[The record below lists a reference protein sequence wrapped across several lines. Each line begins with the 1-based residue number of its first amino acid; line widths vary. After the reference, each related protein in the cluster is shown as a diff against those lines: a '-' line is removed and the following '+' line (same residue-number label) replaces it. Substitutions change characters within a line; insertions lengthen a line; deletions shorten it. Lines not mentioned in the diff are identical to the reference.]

1 MNRSITT
8 LVAAVLAAGLAACS
22 GASQAGPQ
30 PGADRSASAEATSPG
45 APPAR
50 AEAPQAGAALPRVL
64 VHKDPNCGCCSLWA
78 EHMRRE
84 GFEVELRDV
93 DDLAAVRERAGVPA
107 AKASCHT
114 ALVGD
119 YFVEG
124 HVPAADV
131 RRLLA
136 ERPDA
141 LGITAPGMPLGSP
154 GMEMPNGR
162 TDAYSVEL
170 VHGDGSTTE
179 FARHGE

>member
-1 MNRSITT
+1 MI
-8 LVAAVLAAGLAACS
+8 
-22 GASQAGPQ
+22 
-30 PGADRSASAEATSPG
+30 
-45 APPAR
+45 
-50 AEAPQAGAALPRVL
+50 

-78 EHMRRE
+78 EHMRRD

-170 VHGDGSTTE
+170 VHDDGSTTE